1 MLKALAKTCL
11 AATMAFGGLAASGAA
26 VMAQDKPGGII
37 TVATIGEPNTL
48 DPMAATGDLLGMVTQ
63 HFLETLYTF
72 DKEWNVTPLLAADMP
87 EISDDGKTVT
97 IPLREGIKFH
107 NGKTMTADDV
117 VASLERWL
125 KIASRGKLVA
135 DKVEKVEAMDANTVK
150 ISLSA
155 PFGPLPALLAFNN
168 SAAVVLPK
176 ETLAEPLTEF
186 IGTGPFMLKERR
198 PDQYIQLVSF
208 PDYKP
213 LDGEADGFGGRREA
227 LLDEVRFVPVPD
239 ANTRVEGAV
248 AGQYDFAE
256 LLPVESY
263 DRLTGQTEPMLTE
276 SFGWPMFIM
285 NTKQGVMTDQD
296 MRKAVQ
302 ALQNSD
308 DLMLA
313 AFGEERFFKVDG
325 AMYPEGYVWR
335 NEAGVEA
342 YNQGDVEKA
351 KSLAEKAGYKGEPI
365 RILTSRQYEF
375 HYKMAQVLDA
385 YLKSAGL
392 NSQLDVVDW
401 ATLVQRR
408 ADPALWDIFITHS
421 PFLPDPALIAPLP
434 ASYPGWWSTP
444 EKEKLLT
451 ALNTE
456 TDLAK
461 RQTIWSDIQGLI
473 YEQAPFYKVGDFAA
487 LAAKSPKVKG
497 FEASPWPYFWNVSIS
512 K

>member
-1 MLKALAKTCL
+1 MALT
-11 AATMAFGGLAASGAA
+11 GLVTSGASA
-26 VMAQDKPGGII
+26 VAQDEPGGII

-72 DKEWNVTPLLAADMP
+72 DKEWNVTPLLAADLP

-97 IPLREGIKFH
+97 IALREGIKFH

-117 VASLERWL
+117 VASLERWF
-125 KIASRGKLVA
+125 KIASRGQLVA
-135 DKVEKVEAMDANTVK
+135 DKVEKIEATDASTVT

-168 SAAVVLPK
+168 SAAVILPK

-186 IGTGPFMLKERR
+186 VGTGPFMLKERR
-198 PDQYIQLVSF
+198 PDQYIQLVRF
-208 PDYKP
+208 ADYQP
-213 LDGEADGFGGRREA
+213 LEGEPDGFGGRREA
-227 LLDEVRFVPVPD
+227 LLEEVRFVPVPD

-248 AGQYDFAE
+248 AGQYDYAE
-256 LLPVESY
+256 LLPVESF

-285 NTKQGVMTDQD
+285 NTKQGVMTDQNL
-296 MRKAVQ
+296 RKAVQ

-325 AMYPEGYVWR
+325 ALYPEGYVWR
-335 NEAGVEA
+335 NETGVEA

-351 KSLAEKAGYKGEPI
+351 KSLAEQAGYDGEPI

-444 EKEKLLT
+444 EKEELLT

-461 RQTIWSDIQGLI
+461 RQAIWADIQGLI

-487 LAAKSPKVKG
+487 LAAKSPKVEG
-497 FEASPWPYFWNVSIS
+497 FEASPWPYFWNVSLA

>member
-1 MLKALAKTCL
+1 
-11 AATMAFGGLAASGAA
+11 MAFGGLVTSGAA
-26 VMAQDKPGGII
+26 AMAQDEPGGII

-72 DKEWNVTPLLAADMP
+72 DKEWNVTPLLAADLP
-87 EISDDGKTVT
+87 EISNDGKTVT
-97 IPLREGIKFH
+97 IPLRQGIKFH

-125 KIASRGKLVA
+125 KIASRGQLVA
-135 DKVEKVEAMDANTVK
+135 DKVEKVEATDANTVT

-168 SAAVVLPK
+168 SAAVILPK

-198 PDQYIQLVSF
+198 PDQYIQLVRF
-208 PDYKP
+208 EDYQP
-213 LDGEADGFGGRREA
+213 LEGEADGFGGRREA

-248 AGQYDFAE
+248 AGQYDYAE

-285 NTKQGVMTDQD
+285 NTKQGVMTDQT

-325 AMYPEGYVWR
+325 ALYPEGYVWR
-335 NEAGVEA
+335 NETGVEA

-351 KSLAEKAGYKGEPI
+351 KSLAEQAGYDGEPI

-444 EKEKLLT
+444 EKEELLT

-461 RQTIWSDIQGLI
+461 RQEIWSDIQGLI

-487 LAAKSPKVKG
+487 LAAKSPKVEG
-497 FEASPWPYFWNVSIS
+497 FEASPWPYFWNVSIA

>member
-1 MLKALAKTCL
+1 MLKALARNCL
-11 AATMAFGGLAASGAA
+11 AATMALTGLVTSGASA
-26 VMAQDKPGGII
+26 VAQDEPGGII

-72 DKEWNVTPLLAADMP
+72 DKEWNVTPLLAADLP

-97 IPLREGIKFH
+97 IALREGIKFH

-117 VASLERWL
+117 VASLERWF
-125 KIASRGKLVA
+125 KIASRGQLVA
-135 DKVEKVEAMDANTVK
+135 DKVEKIEATDASTVT

-168 SAAVVLPK
+168 SAAVILPK

-186 IGTGPFMLKERR
+186 VGTGPFMLKERR
-198 PDQYIQLVSF
+198 PDQYIQLVRF
-208 PDYKP
+208 ADYQP
-213 LDGEADGFGGRREA
+213 LEGEPDGFGGRREA
-227 LLDEVRFVPVPD
+227 LLEEVRFVPVPD

-248 AGQYDFAE
+248 AGQYDYAE
-256 LLPVESY
+256 LLPVESF

-285 NTKQGVMTDQD
+285 NTKQGVMTDQNL
-296 MRKAVQ
+296 RKAVQ

-325 AMYPEGYVWR
+325 ALYPEGYVWR
-335 NEAGVEA
+335 NETGVEA

-351 KSLAEKAGYKGEPI
+351 KSLAEQAGYDGEPI

-444 EKEKLLT
+444 EKEELLT

-461 RQTIWSDIQGLI
+461 RQAIWADIQGLI

-487 LAAKSPKVKG
+487 LAAKSPKVEG
-497 FEASPWPYFWNVSIS
+497 FEASPWPYFWNVSLA

>member
-11 AATMAFGGLAASGAA
+11 AATMALGGLVTSGASA
-26 VMAQDKPGGII
+26 MAQDEPGGII

-72 DKEWNVTPLLAADMP
+72 DKEWNVTPLLAADLP

-97 IPLREGIKFH
+97 IALREGIKFH

-117 VASLERWL
+117 VASLERWF
-125 KIASRGKLVA
+125 KIASRGQLVA
-135 DKVEKVEAMDANTVK
+135 DKVEKVEATDANTVT

-168 SAAVVLPK
+168 SAAVILPK

-186 IGTGPFMLKERR
+186 VGTGPFMLKERR
-198 PDQYIQLVSF
+198 PDQYIQLVRF
-208 PDYKP
+208 ADYQP
-213 LDGEADGFGGRREA
+213 LEGEADGFGGRREA
-227 LLDEVRFVPVPD
+227 LLEEVRFVPVPD

-248 AGQYDFAE
+248 AGQYDYAE

-285 NTKQGVMTDQD
+285 NTKQGVMTDQNL
-296 MRKAVQ
+296 RKAVQ

-313 AFGEERFFKVDG
+313 AFGEDRFFKVDG
-325 AMYPEGYVWR
+325 ALYPEGYVWR
-335 NEAGVEA
+335 NETGVEA
-342 YNQGDVEKA
+342 YNQGNLEEA
-351 KSLAEKAGYKGEPI
+351 KSLAEQAGYDGEPI

-444 EKEKLLT
+444 EKEELLT

-461 RQTIWSDIQGLI
+461 RQEIWSDIQGLI

-487 LAAKSPKVKG
+487 LAAKSPKVEG
-497 FEASPWPYFWNVSIS
+497 FEASPWPYFWNVSLS
-512 K
+512 Q